1 MDSLGNDTN
10 MKWFWIHKNVSI
22 WFGFSTD
29 YDTKKPPKFV
39 FSDLVYVVFCG
50 KYQMKPN
57 SYQ

>member
-10 MKWFWIHKNVSI
+10 MKWFCVHKNVSI

-39 FSDLVYVVFCG
+39 FSDLVYAVFSG
-50 KYQMKPN
+50 KY
-57 SYQ
+57 